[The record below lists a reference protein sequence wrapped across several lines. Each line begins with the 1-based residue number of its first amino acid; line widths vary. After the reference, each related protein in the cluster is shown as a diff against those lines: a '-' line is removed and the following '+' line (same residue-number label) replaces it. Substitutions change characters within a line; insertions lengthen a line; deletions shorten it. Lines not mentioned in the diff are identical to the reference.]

1 MNTKIMAAAG
11 LKKKDA
17 ADQKFV
23 LAAGFVVLRPMPQ
36 SLHEFEC
43 HEKCGPHA
51 VSVAFSGCLAL
62 LLALPIAAFPR
73 ELPGHK
79 AIQAQRVQET
89 QAKDEEKVED
99 IKSIKDLPR

>member
-1 MNTKIMAAAG
+1 M
-11 LKKKDA
+11 L
-17 ADQKFV
+17 
-23 LAAGFVVLRPMPQ
+23 
-36 SLHEFEC
+36 
-43 HEKCGPHA
+43 
-51 VSVAFSGCLAL
+51 FSGCLAL

-89 QAKDEEKVED
+89 QAKDEKKVED

>member
-1 MNTKIMAAAG
+1 MLFSG
-11 LKKKDA
+11 C
-17 ADQKFV
+17 
-23 LAAGFVVLRPMPQ
+23 LALLLALPIAKNVVML
-36 SLHEFEC
+36 
-43 HEKCGPHA
+43 
-51 VSVAFSGCLAL
+51 FSGCLAL

-89 QAKDEEKVED
+89 QAKDEKKVED